1 MRRHILT
8 IALVTVGLVAG
19 AGVAATAAGAQE
31 PTTTTTSPPSGVP
44 CDGDRVTAAINTQS
58 LPNGGWSVTDA
69 CVSARDYFVGSYE
82 DRYPFAIGMSVVPY
96 DDGHTG
102 RLAFL
107 SVQLTKDSTLTVIGM
122 EDPATGNLR
131 FAGSV
136 ESASITT
143 GGASVSGQGLAA
155 PPLELATVRLDFVD
169 APAPWPDWATT
180 TTTTTS
186 TVPGPDGAVPTTAD
200 GVPTTTS
207 VPSTTAPTTAP
218 ATAPDATVPTP

>member
-19 AGVAATAAGAQE
+19 AGVVATSAGAQE
-31 PTTTTTSPPSGVP
+31 PTTTSTTPPAGAP

-107 SVQLTKDSTLTVIGM
+107 SVQLAKDSTLTVIGM

-136 ESASITT
+136 ASASVTT
-143 GGASVSGQGLAA
+143 QGASVSGQGLAA

-180 TTTTTS
+180 TTTS
-186 TVPGPDGAVPTTAD
+186 TVPGVDGA
-200 GVPTTTS
+200 
-207 VPSTTAPTTAP
+207 APTTVDGAP
-218 ATAPDATVPTP
+218 PTTSAPSTSAPHGTRTAPDPTVPTP